1 MGEAGGT
8 ERGLRGR
15 GGPTRDVAAS
25 PLPAYP
31 EAPCGHSRLSVR
43 LPAWRVP
50 GVQTAGKSRLSQH
63 WSLTLPQR
71 PSASRSPASL
81 SGPVSCASRA
91 TGPSSER
98 SSGPRGCRE
107 TILCS
112 GSERGLWSLT
122 AWVLLLALPL
132 TGCVTLGQSL
142 TFPCFRFPAK

>member
-1 MGEAGGT
+1 MYRQQARVGSASIGPSRFP
-8 ERGLRGR
+8 RGLLPLGAQLPFRG
-15 GGPTRDVAAS
+15 
-25 PLPAYP
+25 L
-31 EAPCGHSRLSVR
+31 L
-43 LPAWRVP
+43 
-50 GVQTAGKSRLSQH
+50 
-63 WSLTLPQR
+63 
-71 PSASRSPASL
+71 
-81 SGPVSCASRA
+81 SCASRA